1 MSTEN
6 SLLENDEP
14 VNKKVFPSGSKSVED
29 EKKAFFLNHFNLC
42 KKSGDNTTINIETL
56 YFQTVFNIC
65 ISDTFLDKDQSF
77 QDTLC
82 HKHYNI
88 FSHSEDCV
96 MCETSSESQ
105 DIKINYI
112 LLQQL

>member
-14 VNKKVFPSGSKSVED
+14 VNKKAFSNGSKSVED
-29 EKKAFFLNHFNLC
+29 EKNCFLNHFNL
-42 KKSGDNTTINIETL
+42 SGDDTTNIETL
-56 YFQTVFNIC
+56 YFQTVFDVY
-65 ISDTFLDKDQSF
+65 ISDKFFDKDQSF

-88 FSHSEDCV
+88 FSHSEKNFLIV
-96 MCETSSESQ
+96 
-105 DIKINYI
+105 
-112 LLQQL
+112 

>member
-14 VNKKVFPSGSKSVED
+14 VNKRAFSNGSKSVED
-29 EKKAFFLNHFNLC
+29 EKNCFLNHFNLS
-42 KKSGDNTTINIETL
+42 KKSGDDTTNIETL
-56 YFQTVFNIC
+56 YFQTVFDIC
-65 ISDTFLDKDQSF
+65 ISDNFLDKDQSF

-88 FSHSEDCV
+88 FSHSEKNFLIV
-96 MCETSSESQ
+96 
-105 DIKINYI
+105 
-112 LLQQL
+112 